1 MRQLRIPAML
11 VVFGLLAAA
20 CGQSGPSG
28 ALTELPAAEGEL
40 NLVIWAGYA
49 DEAADD
55 TTDDWALQFEEATGC
70 QVNAQ
75 PMIDSAN
82 GVELLQSGQ
91 YDGGSFSGDATLRLI
106 AGGDVAPVN
115 LDLIPNYADVFD
127 TLKGQPHNTVDGVP
141 YGVPHGFGAN
151 VLLYNT
157 DTFTTAPTSWDPIW
171 NPDSPAAG
179 KISIYNA
186 PIFIADAALRLKT
199 TNDNEFGIDDP
210 YQLTEEQFNAAVAL
224 LTEQSNIV
232 GEYWGLPTDQITSFG
247 SGDML
252 AGTSWQYQ
260 QLNMPDAPVAALKP
274 DDYATG
280 WSDTWMIATNAAH
293 PGCMYRW
300 MDWIISPEIN
310 AEATIWFGEA
320 PVSQAACDAAEV
332 QSPGHCEAYHATDA
346 AYWEDVWFWSTPR
359 EDCNDTDD
367 ATTCKTMEDWINAWL
382 EITGA

>member
-1 MRQLRIPAML
+1 MRQLRIPAL
-11 VVFGLLAAA
+11 LAVVGLLAAA

-40 NLVIWAGYA
+40 NLIIWACYA
-49 DEAADD
+49 DESPTD
-55 TTDDWALQFEEATGC
+55 TTDDWASEFEAATGC
-70 QVNAQ
+70 QVNSQ
-75 PMIDSAN
+75 PMIDSAD
-82 GVELLQSGQ
+82 GVHLLQSGQ

-106 AGGDVAPVN
+106 TGGDVAPVN

-157 DTFTTAPTSWDPIW
+157 DTFTTAPTTWDPIW

-179 KISIYNA
+179 KISVYNA

-210 YQLTEEQFNAAVAL
+210 YQLTEEQFNAAVDL
-224 LTEQSNIV
+224 LRQQSDIV

-260 QLNMPDAPVAALKP
+260 QLNMPDAPVAAFKP

-280 WSDTWMIATNAAH
+280 WSDTWMIATDAAH

-300 MDWIISPEIN
+300 MDWIISPEVN

-320 PVSQAACDAAEV
+320 PVSQAACEAAEAL
-332 QSPGHCEAYHATDA
+332 SPGHCEAYHATDA

-359 EDCNDTDD
+359 EDCNDTDE
-367 ATTCKTMEDWINAWL
+367 ATTCKTFEDWINAWL